1 MKNRVMDTVNM
12 LLQRSGQYFPAKNL
26 SRDNNSVQ
34 VYDVE
39 HWPDIFNT
47 LLIHDFPSIVVS
59 FDTSTS
65 SLSGFVVTLQW
76 RSVVD
81 ASAWVGAVVHILFM
95 LLVLCMVFFAIWTS
109 LQNITPDEMKRVHA
123 IYVLDRNSSTGEAPT
138 SLLAEH
144 LRVVMVNNEL

>member
-12 LLQRSGQYFPAKNL
+12 LLQRSGQYFPAKNM
-26 SRDNNSVQ
+26 SRDDHSVQ

>member
-12 LLQRSGQYFPAKNL
+12 LLQRSGQYFPAKNM

-95 LLVLCMVFFAIWTS
+95 ILVLCMVFFAIWTS
-109 LQNITPDEMKRVHA
+109 LQNITPAEMKRVHA
-123 IYVLDRNSSTGEAPT
+123 VYVLGRNSSTGETPT

-144 LRVVMVNNEL
+144 LRVVMVNYEL

>member
-1 MKNRVMDTVNM
+1 MDTVNM
-12 LLQRSGQYFPAKNL
+12 LLQRSGQYFPAKNM
-26 SRDNNSVQ
+26 SSDDHSVQ
-34 VYDVE
+34 AYDVE

>member
-109 LQNITPDEMKRVHA
+109 LQNITPAEMKRVHA